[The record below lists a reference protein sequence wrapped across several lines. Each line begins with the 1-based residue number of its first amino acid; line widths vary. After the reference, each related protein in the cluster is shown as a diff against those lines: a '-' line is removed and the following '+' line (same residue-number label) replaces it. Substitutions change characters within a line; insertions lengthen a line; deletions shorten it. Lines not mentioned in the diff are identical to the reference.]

1 MAGPPPGYPTLARIM
16 GPYPGM
22 AIFKRFAELN
32 AHSLLIQQA
41 ELLEVERELEAARA
55 SDTDDRLPY
64 NEKAINLI
72 NSGET
77 GPDNS
82 QWQRVLKAREL
93 LEKYNSALLRQA
105 EINRLSRPRD
115 YNLELLRDWLG
126 RADGGNNFLKGVE
139 ELPWH
144 PKETDDLVALSGTD
158 DPPFMRWTAEKLVPF
173 MFHSGLQSKEPITG
187 LNAGLVEWKDKRYET
202 AARILC
208 ILLSTIIPSLAIVV
222 LYFIQSMLIRIIA
235 SIGFSAAFSVAVAL
249 LTSARP
255 AEIFAAT
262 VA

>member
-1 MAGPPPGYPTLARIM
+1 M

-77 GPDNS
+77 GPDNN
-82 QWQRVLKAREL
+82 QWQLVLKAREL
-93 LEKYNSALLRQA
+93 LEKYNSAFLRQA

-126 RADGGNNFLKGVE
+126 RADGGGNFLKGVE

-222 LYFIQSMLIRIIA
+222 LYFIRSMLIRIIA